1 VLATLVGLVGALP
14 HLGSFLLGAIDWTKM
29 TEGLKTAFE
38 TGVETVLPIAGIILA
53 AFITFKAIRRFVKT

>member
-1 VLATLVGLVGALP
+1 MFLGFLSSAT
-14 HLGSFLLGAIDWTKM
+14 IDWTKL

-38 TGVETVLPIAGIILA
+38 SGVETVLPIAGVILA

>member
-1 VLATLVGLVGALP
+1 MFDSAYATLA
-14 HLGSFLLGAIDWTKM
+14 AIDWTKL
-29 TEGLKTAFE
+29 TEGLKAAFE

>member
-1 VLATLVGLVGALP
+1 MGPLDSAYATLA
-14 HLGSFLLGAIDWTKM
+14 AIDWTKL
-29 TEGLKTAFE
+29 TDGLKAAFE

>member
-1 VLATLVGLVGALP
+1 MHVLGVSLA
-14 HLGSFLLGAIDWTKM
+14 AIDWTKL

-38 TGVETVLPIAGIILA
+38 TGVETVLPIAGVILA